1 MVSQNKSLQSDV
13 GQSAGTEQSSVREQI
28 SQAKA
33 EQKADAKRRARL
45 GIGRKSGAAA
55 ITTTQSEVAEKPPV
69 LYQPPK
75 INTPA
80 DLGEVA
86 RLMQR
91 EFEKI
96 AASQSYLLTLW
107 KNKQDNPDDS
117 TN

>member
-45 GIGRKSGAAA
+45 GFGAAA